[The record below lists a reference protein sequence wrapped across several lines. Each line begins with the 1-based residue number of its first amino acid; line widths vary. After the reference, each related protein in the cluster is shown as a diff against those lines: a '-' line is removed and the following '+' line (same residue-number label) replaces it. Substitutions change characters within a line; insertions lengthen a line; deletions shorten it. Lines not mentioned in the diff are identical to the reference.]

1 MPEIEKDLM
10 TYKDVTKL
18 DLIPAKDFVG
28 FTDMVLLVQNDA
40 TRRATLY
47 TLLDKLKDAVTVVN
61 GKSAYE
67 LAVDH
72 GFIGSEEEWLKSI
85 GSSADLK
92 AIAGNYVVIDAG
104 WSGNSLVPTNPDLV
118 TVPEGAMII
127 YQVKQKAGSDS
138 EYLYYTINAAGTGY
152 DKWDGLLPMTLAME
166 EIVKTFTPDKL
177 YYYNNNGNGI
187 MSTLEFPI
195 KPIFYTSKEF
205 KYTDADDSV
214 TKYDIENH
222 SVFLD
227 ETQKSFGKIYE
238 VKDIDNNITEWQ
250 FNVYG
255 YLHKYEGIAQYI
267 QTLMSELSPV
277 ASSAKKLSTER
288 TIWVTNT
295 ALGAWAVNPDGSE
308 TPSEELIIGSATF
321 DGSKNV
327 SIEFKDGMI
336 NAALLSRNETE
347 VVDGKVAINILGSAE
362 KLATARTLS
371 LEGIVSGSVTFDGS
385 ADVTILTSV
394 NMDKIVAGSAKK
406 LLYET
411 PVVVVGGG
419 SNEGNTTTDKTTGA
433 ITYYS
438 NIGTRAD
445 GTIISGHSIYTW
457 YPSMSNP
464 TLVNKYDGVKPTQ
477 LVLTRVNASILY
489 GDDDADINIK
499 GSAQSAKTFKV
510 AARKAANDMVFAGV
524 VNNTDLSDGQSVIYD
539 RQVYVQNQT
548 TSGTKSE
555 SGKPTVVAPQ
565 FKGNLIG
572 NAKTAT
578 ESETANLLKTYS
590 NKYEQSEGQA
600 FRLCSV
606 ETTQAIDDPKNFS
619 VDLNLNWAA
628 SVFINSRLDANDSS
642 SYILTANTMASLSAT
657 TENDETKYTISLAGI
672 SASVSDLAEINSA
685 IATTFNNTCY
695 EIEHHLCE
703 THMGGREILFGLK
716 FETNVTDTSVTL
728 WAVVYFDIK
737 RGGVL
742 PKRDIEWSISS
753 FGALPMPKLEYTQS
767 ISGLDG
773 AHYMFFSPNKPH
785 TLRAKPNT
793 DYTTYRFR
801 NISLGTSSTPTANA
815 VWGGN
820 GSIYFQY
827 S

>member
-166 EIVKTFTPDKL
+166 EIVKTFTPDINL
-177 YYYNNNGNGI
+177 TWDE
-187 MSTLEFPI
+187 M
-195 KPIFYTSKEF
+195 
-205 KYTDADDSV
+205 TDGEIQDDGSV
-214 TKYDIENH
+214 IETNY
-222 SVFLD
+222 SRD
-227 ETQKSFGKIYE
+227 DKSFFPPKKDDFGHIYA
-238 VKDIDNNITEWQ
+238 VKYPNSIDSSLPQ
-250 FNVYG
+250 
-255 YLHKYEGIAQYI
+255 HKYAGKTIWEFNTYGTLHEFGGITQYV
-267 QTLMSELSPV
+267 QTLMQELSPI
-277 ASSAKKLSTER
+277 ASEAGKLTTLRTFYILNSLPLEDEIYGNDAEFISPNKKR
-288 TIWVTNT
+288 IV
-295 ALGAWAVNPDGSE
+295 
-308 TPSEELIIGSATF
+308 GSAIF
-321 DGSKNV
+321 DGSTDAR
-327 SIEFKDGMI
+327 FDLKDGMI
-336 NAALLSRNETE
+336 NAALLSRNETD

-385 ADVTILTSV
+385 ADATILTSV

-419 SNEGNTTTDKTTGA
+419 SNEGVTTTDKTTGA

-438 NIGTRAD
+438 NIGTRDD
-445 GTIISGHSIYTW
+445 GTFISGGHSIYTW

-499 GSAQSAKTFKV
+499 GSAQSAKTFNV
-510 AARKAANDMVFAGV
+510 AARNASNDMVFAGV
-524 VNNTDLSDGQSVIYD
+524 VNSTDLSDGQAVIYD

-642 SYILTANTMASLSAT
+642 SYILTANTMASLSAN
-657 TENDETKYTISLAGI
+657 TENGETKYTISLAGI
-672 SASVSDLAEINSA
+672 SASMSDLAEINSV

-728 WAVVYFDIK
+728 RAVVYFDSK

-773 AHYMFFSPNKPH
+773 AQYMFFSPNKPH
-785 TLRAKPNT
+785 TLRAKPDT
-793 DYTTYRFR
+793 DYNAYRFR
-801 NISLGTSSTPTANA
+801 NISLGDSDAPPIDAA
-815 VWGGN
+815 WGGN
-820 GSIYFQY
+820 GAIYIQY
-827 S
+827 

>member
-177 YYYNNNGNGI
+177 YYNNNGNGI
-187 MSTLEFPI
+187 MSTLEFPA

-255 YLHKYEGIAQYI
+255 YLHKYEGISQYI

-277 ASSAKKLSTER
+277 A
-288 TIWVTNT
+288 
-295 ALGAWAVNPDGSE
+295 
-308 TPSEELIIGSATF
+308 
-321 DGSKNV
+321 
-327 SIEFKDGMI
+327 
-336 NAALLSRNETE
+336 
-347 VVDGKVAINILGSAE
+347 
-362 KLATARTLS
+362 
-371 LEGIVSGSVTFDGS
+371 
-385 ADVTILTSV
+385 
-394 NMDKIVAGSAKK
+394 
-406 LLYET
+406 
-411 PVVVVGGG
+411 
-419 SNEGNTTTDKTTGA
+419 
-433 ITYYS
+433 
-438 NIGTRAD
+438 
-445 GTIISGHSIYTW
+445 
-457 YPSMSNP
+457 
-464 TLVNKYDGVKPTQ
+464 
-477 LVLTRVNASILY
+477 
-489 GDDDADINIK
+489 
-499 GSAQSAKTFKV
+499 
-510 AARKAANDMVFAGV
+510 
-524 VNNTDLSDGQSVIYD
+524 
-539 RQVYVQNQT
+539 
-548 TSGTKSE
+548 
-555 SGKPTVVAPQ
+555 
-565 FKGNLIG
+565 
-572 NAKTAT
+572 
-578 ESETANLLKTYS
+578 
-590 NKYEQSEGQA
+590 
-600 FRLCSV
+600 
-606 ETTQAIDDPKNFS
+606 
-619 VDLNLNWAA
+619 
-628 SVFINSRLDANDSS
+628 
-642 SYILTANTMASLSAT
+642 
-657 TENDETKYTISLAGI
+657 
-672 SASVSDLAEINSA
+672 
-685 IATTFNNTCY
+685 
-695 EIEHHLCE
+695 
-703 THMGGREILFGLK
+703 
-716 FETNVTDTSVTL
+716 
-728 WAVVYFDIK
+728 
-737 RGGVL
+737 
-742 PKRDIEWSISS
+742 
-753 FGALPMPKLEYTQS
+753 
-767 ISGLDG
+767 
-773 AHYMFFSPNKPH
+773 
-785 TLRAKPNT
+785 
-793 DYTTYRFR
+793 
-801 NISLGTSSTPTANA
+801 
-815 VWGGN
+815 
-820 GSIYFQY
+820 
-827 S
+827 